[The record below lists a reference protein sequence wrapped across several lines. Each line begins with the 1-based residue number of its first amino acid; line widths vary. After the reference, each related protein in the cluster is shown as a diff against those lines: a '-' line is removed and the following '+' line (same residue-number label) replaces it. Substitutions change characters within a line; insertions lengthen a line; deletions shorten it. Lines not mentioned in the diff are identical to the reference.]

1 MFAGSWSSR
10 AQWSI
15 LCRPAE
21 VNCVVQQTLD
31 LFEQQLKDHNIRVV
45 AEPGNKLPAV
55 FADADKLKQ
64 VFINLIGNAIDAIT
78 QGGEIRIGATV
89 ENDADG
95 RPMVVVRFR
104 DSGSGMSGDVQTRI
118 FDPFFTTKDDGTGLG
133 LCISA
138 QVMAQHEGSLVLESS
153 TEHGTTFAVWLPVAG
168 TPDRSVLPSHLAL
181 LPMGEG
187 S

>member
-1 MFAGSWSSR
+1 MD
-10 AQWSI
+10 I

-104 DSGSGMSGDVQTRI
+104 DSGSGMPGKFR
-118 FDPFFTTKDDGTGLG
+118 PG
-133 LCISA
+133 
-138 QVMAQHEGSLVLESS
+138 SS
-153 TEHGTTFAVWLPVAG
+153 T
-168 TPDRSVLPSHLAL
+168 PSSRPKRTA
-181 LPMGEG
+181 PAWVCA
-187 S
+187 SQRK